1 MTFPHDN
8 EKESRTRR
16 SYFMQECHKWGLLYF
31 GIHMPTAS
39 HGDLELEFTLK
50 VLSEVMPMF
59 ASGYQANDF
68 SKRLEGEIIEPIFR
82 KR

>member
-1 MTFPHDN
+1 
-8 EKESRTRR
+8 
-16 SYFMQECHKWGLLYF
+16 
-31 GIHMPTAS
+31 MPTAS

-50 VLSEVMPMF
+50 VFSEVMPMF

-68 SKRLEGEIIEPIFR
+68 SKRLEGEKIEPIFR